1 MGRTQSSERG
11 QALGRRLVFK
21 REKDGDREM
30 EKQRFRDTRRDEERH
45 GAGAEKER
53 DTEMEKQGQK
63 EDPHTH
69 SQGEAGGGRE
79 SHGEGGAGRLQ
90 GRFSTQTC
98 ASTRSSGQELGGS
111 HWPLSPC
118 PPTRPQPGDS
128 ALRGGPRR
136 CVAWLHCPSLPRGA
150 EHQCPPCPGQAP
162 ARDRARPPLL
172 SGPPFMVIVYAF
184 AC

>member
-63 EDPHTH
+63 EDPPHTQPGRGRGR
-69 SQGEAGGGRE
+69 QGEPRRRGSRE
-79 SHGEGGAGRLQ
+79 AARPLLHSDL
-90 GRFSTQTC
+90 C
-98 ASTRSSGQELGGS
+98 LNQELRPGIGGL
-111 HWPLSPC
+111 PLATVPMSP
-118 PPTRPQPGDS
+118 
-128 ALRGGPRR
+128 
-136 CVAWLHCPSLPRGA
+136 H
-150 EHQCPPCPGQAP
+150 QAP
-162 ARDRARPPLL
+162 ARGQRSQRGSTEVRGMAAL
-172 SGPPFMVIVYAF
+172 SLSPEGG
-184 AC
+184 